1 MTDPALPR
9 LVQCYWVVPG
19 HFLAGEYPAHM
30 ELPHADARLQE
41 LLALGLNT
49 FYDLTERHE
58 LTPYLPLLQELARK
72 QGLEINY
79 RRFPIVDHHVPD
91 AAIMRSLLDA
101 VDTSLAAGHRFYLHC
116 WGGIGRTGM
125 AVGCY
130 LVRHGLSGQA
140 ALDQIASWWQADL
153 RRFDFPRSP
162 ETPEQ
167 IQYIRNWAAKNRPNR
182 A

>member
-1 MTDPALPR
+1 MTALALPP

-19 HFLAGEYPAHM
+19 RFLAGEYPAHM
-30 ELPHADARLQE
+30 ELPHAAARLQA
-41 LLALGLNT
+41 LLAAGLDT

-58 LTPYLPLLQELARK
+58 LTPYLPLLQELGRK
-72 QGLEINY
+72 QGLEVNY
-79 RRFPIVDHHVPD
+79 QRFEIADRDVPK
-91 AAIMRSLLDA
+91 AAVMRSLLDA
-101 VDTSLAAGHRFYLHC
+101 IDAALAHGRHLYLHC

-125 AVGCY
+125 VVGCY

-140 ALDQIASWWQADL
+140 ALDQIASWWQTDL

-167 IQYIRNWAAKNRPNR
+167 IEYILDWAAKDR
-182 A
+182 AVGA